1 MMTGFIRLPSGQL
14 LSAQTVA
21 TAAALAEVPEPERV
35 TKLLGRIQP
44 LLAAELRALRK
55 LPAKKGY
62 AAPRDWADTT
72 FFLLARGVLDGQLAC
87 EAAGLPLTS
96 LSDFTSKSAVD
107 AIVNRYSGP
116 GKPGRNA
123 ARILGGLCTVVRRGG
138 TVVPSYMRRARR
150 KLARAPRRTESK
162 DLPALAECLAAA
174 LAAFEEAVMLISD
187 GHRRRGKTRRRDA
200 VILAVEMLTN
210 FRRSEFGAI
219 TADVVIFSDHR
230 AEVKIIIPEEASKVR
245 EIQLGV
251 IRNEAVIAMLRQLA
265 DETNTGSLFETN
277 RKTPLAPADA
287 YRALRR
293 TSKRSIGIELSFNE
307 ARRIAVTSEQNLS
320 AMRARARHRRGSNV
334 AEDCYSW
341 HADDLGIEQCRDA
354 LRKFGVRDG

>member
-1 MMTGFIRLPSGQL
+1 MNGFIRLPSGQL

-21 TAAALAEVPEPERV
+21 KAAALAEVPESERV

-55 LPAKKGY
+55 LPAKEGY

-72 FFLLARGVLDGQLAC
+72 FFLLARCVLDGQLAC

-96 LSDFTSKSAVD
+96 LSDFTSESAVS
-107 AIVNRYSGP
+107 AIVSRYSGP

-123 ARILGGLCTVVRRGG
+123 ARIFGGLCTVVRRGG
-138 TVVPSYMRRARR
+138 TVVPSYMRQIKR
-150 KLARAPRRTESK
+150 KLARAPRRTENK
-162 DLPALAECLAAA
+162 NLPTLAECLAAA
-174 LAAFEEAVMLISD
+174 LKAFEEATMLISD
-187 GHRRRGKTRRRDA
+187 GHKKRGKTRQRDA

-219 TADVVIFSDHR
+219 TTDIVIFSDHC
-230 AEVKIIIPEEASKVR
+230 AEVKIIIPEKASKVR
-245 EIQLGV
+245 EIQFGV
-251 IRNEAVIAMLRQLA
+251 IRDEVVITMLHQLA
-265 DETNTGSLFETN
+265 NETNTGSLFETN
-277 RKTPLAPADA
+277 RKTPLAPVDA
-287 YRALRR
+287 YRALQR
-293 TSKRSIGIELSFNE
+293 TSQRSIGVKLSFNE
-307 ARRIAVTSEQNLS
+307 ARRIGVTSEHNLS
-320 AMRARARHRRGSNV
+320 AMQARARHRRGSNV
-334 AEDCYSW
+334 TEDAYSM